1 MENLIRISPDAER
14 FAREESGDGSGSGYG
29 SGFGYCDGSGYGSGS
44 GSGDGSSYGYG
55 SGFGSGSGS
64 GSGSGFGYGSGW
76 GSGDGD
82 GFGSGS
88 GSLRSLGAYCGSK
101 VYDIDA
107 VPTLIDAVLGPYAK
121 GRILMDDM
129 TTRPCYIA
137 KEMGT
142 FSHGDTLREAQTAL
156 HEKLYDDMSLE
167 DRISAFLSCHNLTD
181 AYANRDLFSWH
192 HRLTGSC
199 LAGRKAWVE
208 SRGIDMDG
216 STTVADFILLC
227 EDDFG
232 RDVIRA
238 LKERIE
244 THD

>member
-1 MENLIRISPDAER
+1 MENLIQINLYAER
-14 FAREESGDGSGSGYG
+14 FAREESGSGFGYGSGYSYGCGSGSGYG
-29 SGFGYCDGSGYGSGS
+29 SGFGSC
-44 GSGDGSSYGYG
+44 SGD
-55 SGFGSGSGS
+55 
-64 GSGSGFGYGSGW
+64 
-76 GSGDGD
+76 
-82 GFGSGS
+82 

-137 KEMGT
+137 KEMGK
-142 FSHGDTLREAQTAL
+142 FAHGDTLREALTAL
-156 HEKLYDDMSLE
+156 KEKLYDDMSLE

-216 STTVADFILLC
+216 STTVEDFIRLC
-227 EDDFG
+227 ENDFG
-232 RDVIRA
+232 QDVIRA
-238 LKERIE
+238 LKKRIE

>member
-1 MENLIRISPDAER
+1 MDDAVIS
-14 FAREESGDGSGSGYG
+14 SGDGFGSGYG
-29 SGFGYCDGSGYGSGS
+29 FGSGS
-44 GSGDGSSYGYG
+44 GSGDGS
-55 SGFGSGSGS
+55 GF
-64 GSGSGFGYGSGW
+64 
-76 GSGDGD
+76 GDGD
-82 GFGSGS
+82 

-142 FSHGDTLREAQTAL
+142 FAHGDTLREAQTAL
-156 HEKLYDDMSLE
+156 QEKLYDDMSLE

-216 STTVADFILLC
+216 STTVADFIRLC